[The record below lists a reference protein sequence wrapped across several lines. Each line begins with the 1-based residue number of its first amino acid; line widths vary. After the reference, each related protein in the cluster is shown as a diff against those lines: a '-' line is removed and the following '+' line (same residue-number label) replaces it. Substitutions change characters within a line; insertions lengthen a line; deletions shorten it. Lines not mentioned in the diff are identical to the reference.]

1 MKVAIV
7 VISLSKGGAERST
20 ALLSKMLVSKGI
32 DVYLI
37 TLTDAVVYDFSGK
50 LFNLGRFKSDND
62 TGLDKFKHLK
72 RLKNYIKENNFDF
85 IIDNRTR
92 GSAFKE
98 FLYLNYIYSKQEVIY
113 VVRSFHLANYFP
125 KNKWIASQL
134 IQRAAKIVGVSKAI
148 SEEVNQNFN
157 TQKTVTIYNPLPEFE
172 ALETNEPE
180 IPYIL
185 FLGRIE
191 EDVKNFTLLLKGYQ
205 LSKLSENGVQL
216 KIYGD
221 GKDKNALVRMIEDL
235 DLTAQVSVH
244 SFTPNIYLVLK
255 NALFLTLTSRYEGF
269 PRVLLE
275 ALSVGTPV
283 VSVNCKSGP
292 DEIIIDQH
300 NGLLVENFNE
310 QALADAMNRFIFDTS
325 LYQNCK
331 ANAVSSVQHLQQ
343 DNIAQLWLNLLRN
356 EKPKN

>member
-7 VISLSKGGAERST
+7 AISLSKGGAERST
-20 ALLSKMLVSKGI
+20 ALLSKILDSKGL
-32 DVYLI
+32 DVHLI
-37 TLTDAVVYDFSGK
+37 TLTDSVDYDFSGT
-50 LFNLGRFKSDND
+50 LFNLGRFKSLND
-62 TGLDKFKHLK
+62 TGLEKINHLR
-72 RLKNYIKENNFDF
+72 RLKHYIKENNFDF

-98 FLYLNYIYSKQEVIY
+98 FVYLNYIYRNQKVIY

-125 KNKWIASQL
+125 KNKWISSQMIKRSL
-134 IQRAAKIVGVSKAI
+134 KVVGVSKVI
-148 SEEVNQNFN
+148 SDEVNIKFN
-157 TQKTVTIYNPLPEFE
+157 TQKAETIYNPLPEFD
-172 ALETNEPE
+172 E
-180 IPYIL
+180 IEIKKPDIPFIL

-205 LSKLSENGVQL
+205 SSELSQKGIGL

-221 GKDKNALVRMIEDL
+221 GKDRNALLEMIENMN
-235 DLTAQVSVH
+235 LTAQVSVH
-244 SFTPNIYLVLK
+244 PFTPIIYGVLK

-283 VSVNCKSGP
+283 LSVDCKSGP
-292 DEIIIDQH
+292 DEIIINEH
-300 NGLLVENFNE
+300 NGLLIENFNE
-310 QALADAMNRFIFDTS
+310 QALANAMNRFIFDTT

-331 ANAVSSVQHLQQ
+331 ANAISSVQHLKQE
-343 DNIAQLWLNLLRN
+343 NIAQQWLNLMRN
-356 EKPKN
+356 AKPKN

>member
-7 VISLSKGGAERST
+7 AISLSKGGAERST

-32 DVYLI
+32 DVHLI

-62 TGLDKFKHLK
+62 TGLNKFKHLK

-98 FLYLNYIYSKQEVIY
+98 FLYLNYIYNKQEVIY

-125 KNKWIASQL
+125 KNKWIASQM
-134 IQRAAKIVGVSKAI
+134 IQRAAKIVGVSRAI
-148 SEEVNQNFN
+148 SDEVNRKFN

-172 ALETNEPE
+172 PVDVKESE

-205 LSKLSENGVQL
+205 MSKLSENGVQL

-221 GKDKNALVRMIEDL
+221 GKDKNALLKMIEDL

-244 SFTPNIYLVLK
+244 SFTPNIYSVLK
-255 NALFLTLTSRYEGF
+255 NAMFLTLTSRYEGF

-300 NGLLVENFNE
+300 NGLLVENFNK

>member
-7 VISLSKGGAERST
+7 AISLSKGGAERST

-32 DVYLI
+32 DVHLI
-37 TLTDAVVYDFSGK
+37 TLTDAVDYDFSGK
-50 LFNLGRFKSDND
+50 LFNLGRFKTDSD

-125 KNKWIASQL
+125 KNKWIASQM
-134 IQRAAKIVGVSKAI
+134 IERAAKVVGVSKAI
-148 SEEVNQNFN
+148 SEEVNQKFN
-157 TQKTVTIYNPLPEFE
+157 TQKAETIYNPLPEFDDI
-172 ALETNEPE
+172 E
-180 IPYIL
+180 IKKPDKPFIL

-216 KIYGD
+216 KLYGD
-221 GKDKNALVRMIEDL
+221 GKDKKALLKMIEDM

-244 SFTPNIYLVLK
+244 PFTPNIYGVLK
-255 NALFLTLTSRYEGF
+255 NGLFLTLTSRYEGF

-283 VSVNCKSGP
+283 LSVDCKSGP
-292 DEIIIDQH
+292 DEIIINEH
-300 NGLLVENFNE
+300 NGLLIENFNE
-310 QALADAMNRFIFDTS
+310 QALADAMNRFIFDTT

-331 ANAVSSVQHLQQ
+331 ANAVSSVQHLKQE
-343 DNIAQLWLNLLRN
+343 NIAQQWLNLMRN
-356 EKPKN
+356 AKPKN